1 MQKIPQPREWVSNL
15 VLCQMLKVFQ
25 ILLFV
30 WFKKCTESQCS
41 LDLTVLIKVQ
51 YLFLHGGSFSPDPP
65 YLTMHVPALFVYL
78 FVCLSVCLGGVES
91 ECVKSSG
98 DFLFRLIAMSD
109 TVFIQP
115 SFLFLKP
122 RHGLRDSDWGDCV
135 QSVVAA
141 TVTWSQPQL
150 PTGLMGCPRQGP
162 AMTARQI
169 FWGAAALERD
179 DFCTHSIY
187 F

>member
-1 MQKIPQPREWVSNL
+1 MENRV
-15 VLCQMLKVFQ
+15 
-25 ILLFV
+25 
-30 WFKKCTESQCS
+30 
-41 LDLTVLIKVQ
+41 
-51 YLFLHGGSFSPDPP
+51 
-65 YLTMHVPALFVYL
+65 
-78 FVCLSVCLGGVES
+78 VES

-115 SFLFLKP
+115 PFLFLKP
-122 RHGLRDSDWGDCV
+122 RHGLCDSDWGDCV

-150 PTGLMGCPRQGP
+150 QTGLMGCPRQGP